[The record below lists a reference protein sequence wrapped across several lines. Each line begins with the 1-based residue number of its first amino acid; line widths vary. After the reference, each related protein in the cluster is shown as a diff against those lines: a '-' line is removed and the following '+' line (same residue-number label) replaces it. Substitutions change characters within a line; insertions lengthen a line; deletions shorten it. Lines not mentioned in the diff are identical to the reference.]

1 MWSLLFVAFGLA
13 ADCDI
18 SSLEASL
25 KEASPIGV
33 PRAYVKLAKCDESA
47 AKKQAKAAL
56 SRTLAG
62 SDANEAV
69 LVALNVG
76 AEDDV
81 RTWLKSIEPDQ
92 RSRTIKYLGMQCK
105 DSKQVSDFFVVSHD
119 LLGSDFWKERWHR
132 GLTDCRNED
141 IQNLL
146 TAALDDEHVGRN
158 ARARDKF
165 FAFLEVYA
173 RNLGEASLPLL
184 NELVA
189 ETKEP
194 REQSLLLS
202 IYADAANVGG
212 IEGVNPDVAT
222 KAVVQITE
230 MGPNLSPE
238 VIDQARDTLT
248 ALGSADVA
256 STFAKYRWPERAVNG
271 MYNYQVAAQ
280 EFVTCKNEKK
290 FATFHF
296 GEMKEAGNL
305 WPNQIDEALTEALTK
320 AWELDALANKCKGTL
335 SLKVSLIKDPLP
347 GKVDPKEWL
356 GRFKASF
363 QEEAGN
369 HKKSADTLHDPFELT
384 LTE

>member
-1 MWSLLFVAFGLA
+1 MWSLLFLGLSFA
-13 ADCDI
+13 ADCDVA
-18 SSLEASL
+18 SLETSL

-33 PRAYVKLAKCDESA
+33 PRAYTELAKCDEEA
-47 AKKQAKAAL
+47 AKKLAKQAL

-69 LVALNVG
+69 LVALKVG
-76 AEDDV
+76 AENDV

-105 DSKQVSDFFVVSHD
+105 DSKQVSDFFVISYD
-119 LLGSDFWKERWHR
+119 LLGTDFWKERWHR
-132 GLTDCRNED
+132 GLTECRNLD

-146 TAALDDEHVGRN
+146 TAALDDDYVGRN

-165 FAFLEVYA
+165 YAFLEVYA

-189 ETKEP
+189 ETTEP

-212 IEGVNPDVAT
+212 IEGINPDVAT
-222 KAVVQITE
+222 KAVVQITQ
-230 MGPNLSPE
+230 MGPELSPG

-256 STFAKYRWPERAVNG
+256 STFAKYRWPERTIDG
-271 MYNYQVAAQ
+271 KYNYQVAAQ

-290 FATFHF
+290 YATFHF
-296 GEMKEAGNL
+296 GELKEAGNL
-305 WPNQIDEALTEALTK
+305 WPNEVETALAAALTK
-320 AWELDALANKCKGTL
+320 HWKLDEAAKKCKGTNVI
-335 SLKVSLIKDPLP
+335 KVSLIKEPTP
-347 GKVDPKEWL
+347 GKQDPEAWL
-356 GRFKASF
+356 GSYKTTF
-363 QEEAGN
+363 QDEARDS
-369 HKKSADTLHDPFELT
+369 KISTDILHDPFEL
-384 LTE
+384 